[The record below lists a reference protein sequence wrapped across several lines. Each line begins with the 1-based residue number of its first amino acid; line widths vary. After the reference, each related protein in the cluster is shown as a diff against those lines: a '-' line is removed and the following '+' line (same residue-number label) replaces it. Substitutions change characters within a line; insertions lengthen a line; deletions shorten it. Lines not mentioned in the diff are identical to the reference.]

1 MDENWNKILIS
12 LKEMFHFDDDILW
25 SIYFNNNMNLEKTIN
40 NLLEISKESEKLK
53 ENQNIEPT
61 KTDMIS
67 FEEIKDENNFSNIF
81 SKIKL
86 SLVNRNSKKYNKID
100 NDLED

>member
-1 MDENWNKILIS
+1 
-12 LKEMFHFDDDILW
+12 
-25 SIYFNNNMNLEKTIN
+25 
-40 NLLEISKESEKLK
+40 
-53 ENQNIEPT
+53 
-61 KTDMIS
+61 MIS